1 MPTDLSSMY
10 NVYYGSAY
18 IIKYIKFT
26 NVYYGSADI
35 IKYIIGLHLSGS
47 GPTKF
52 CALKVKYK

>member
-1 MPTDLSSMY
+1 MY

-18 IIKYIKFT
+18 INAYADFFGFYYFNDPFAIYV
-26 NVYYGSADI
+26 NYGS
-35 IKYIIGLHLSGS
+35 SCS